1 MRTRVV
7 GSKNPQ
13 MQSFETDPAIRLALA
28 YARASDRP
36 VFENLFALDRRLA
49 DAVRQ
54 ASEPIIAQ
62 LKLAWWRDRFAQS
75 PTEWPKSEPLL
86 ERLAQWHHHARDAD
100 VSRFGAL
107 VDGWEALLADRPFAS
122 ETIAAFAQGRAEAW
136 SAVALALD
144 EAPHLAMRPA
154 LLSAHADLAQ
164 FGSSAEE
171 ALGIRNAAQDALRS
185 SANRMPRAL
194 RPFAVLGVLGERSLR
209 AESAQLSTVG
219 DFFAGVRAGMLGR

>member
-13 MQSFETDPAIRLALA
+13 MQLFEPDPAIRLALA

-36 VFENLFALDRRLA
+36 VFEDLFALDRRLA

-75 PTEWPKSEPLL
+75 PTEWPKGEPLL
-86 ERLAQWHHHARDAD
+86 ERLAQWHDARDAD

-185 SANRMPRAL
+185 SANWMPRAL

-209 AESAQLSTVG
+209 SEGAQLSTVG